1 MYSQND
7 EELHIVGA
15 LPESGTFLDIGAY
28 DGKTFSNTLKL
39 VEKGWHGFC
48 VEPSPSIF
56 SRLFELHKNN
66 QNVHCILAAITHE
79 REAKIANFYDSN
91 GDAIG
96 TLNTDH
102 VAKWSGY
109 TKFNPFLLWT
119 TPLWTLL
126 SSLKEDYEFVNID
139 VEGTSV
145 DLFKEFAT
153 LYKGTRL
160 KCLCVEYD
168 GRVDECMQI
177 AATLGLR
184 HIHTTGENL
193 IFVK

>member
-28 DGKTFSNTLKL
+28 NGKTFSNTLKL
-39 VEKGWHGFC
+39 VEKGWRGFC
-48 VEPSPSIF
+48 IEPSPSIF
-56 SRLFELHKNN
+56 TQLFELHKNN
-66 QNVHCILAAITHE
+66 LNVHCILAAITHE
-79 REAKIANFYDSN
+79 REAKMANFYDSN

-109 TKFNPFLLWT
+109 VKFNPFLLWT
-119 TPLWTLL
+119 TPLWILL

-145 DLFKEFAT
+145 DLFKEFAI

-177 AATLGLR
+177 ALTLGLR
-184 HIHTTGENL
+184 HVHTTGENL